1 MHRVLHVVRRTFSGM
16 RRRPWMH
23 ALSVVTVA
31 ASFLSFAATLTA
43 ARNVDALLARWLGG
57 AELTLYVRDGV
68 PAEEVARLAAA
79 ISEIDGVRAADVV
92 APQEARDRFAADL
105 GALGDIAVALPS
117 TAFPT
122 AIDVSLGG
130 ALAHSPPGRRALAA
144 RLGAVRGVEEVELYD
159 DWFDRLAAASLV
171 ARLAAFG
178 LGALALVVA
187 VLVVA
192 AAVRTSVSARRREI
206 EVLRFI
212 GATDGYVRL
221 PFLIEGAIEAALAM
235 GLALALLA
243 ALMAQLDGALADV
256 LPLVGVGGLTRLGGA
271 ATIAL
276 LVGGLV
282 AGTFGAALTLRR
294 IEEV

>member
-1 MHRVLHVVRRTFSGM
+1 MHRALHVVRRAFSGM

-23 ALSVVTVA
+23 ALSVVTLA
-31 ASFLSFAATLTA
+31 ASFLSFTATLTA

-68 PAEEVARLAAA
+68 APAEIARLATA
-79 ISEIDGVRAADVV
+79 ISAIDGVRAAAVV
-92 APQEARDRFAADL
+92 TPQEARDRFAKDL
-105 GALGDIAVALPS
+105 GTLGDMAAALPA

-122 AIDVSLGG
+122 AVDVSLDG
-130 ALAHSPPGRRALAA
+130 ALAHDGSARRALAA
-144 RLGAVRGVEEVELYD
+144 RLGAVRMVEEVELYD
-159 DWFDRLAAASLV
+159 DWFDRVAAASLV

-178 LGALALVVA
+178 LGALALIVA
-187 VLVVA
+187 ILVVA

-206 EVLRFI
+206 EVMRFI

-221 PFLIEGAIEAALAM
+221 PFLIEGAVEAALAM
-235 GLALALLA
+235 GLALAALS
-243 ALMAQLDGALADV
+243 ALMGQLDGALSDV
-256 LPLVGVGGLTRLGGA
+256 LPLVGGGGLVRIGGA

-276 LVGGLV
+276 LLGGLA
-282 AGTFGAALTLRR
+282 AGMAGAVLTLRR

>member
-23 ALSVVTVA
+23 ALSVVTLA

-79 ISEIDGVRAADVV
+79 ITEIDGVRAADVI

-276 LVGGLV
+276 LIGGLA

>member
-1 MHRVLHVVRRTFSGM
+1 
-16 RRRPWMH
+16 
-23 ALSVVTVA
+23 
-31 ASFLSFAATLTA
+31 
-43 ARNVDALLARWLGG
+43 
-57 AELTLYVRDGV
+57 
-68 PAEEVARLAAA
+68 
-79 ISEIDGVRAADVV
+79 
-92 APQEARDRFAADL
+92 
-105 GALGDIAVALPS
+105 
-117 TAFPT
+117 
-122 AIDVSLGG
+122 
-130 ALAHSPPGRRALAA
+130 
-144 RLGAVRGVEEVELYD
+144 
-159 DWFDRLAAASLV
+159 
-171 ARLAAFG
+171 
-178 LGALALVVA
+178 
-187 VLVVA
+187 VVA